1 MPSGTAILRR
11 LADPAKPI
19 LSYCGGV
26 LRQVLVAGVALGCL
40 ALAAGDVNEQTAS
53 KDYAGEPPQ
62 TAGL

>member
-1 MPSGTAILRR
+1 
-11 LADPAKPI
+11 
-19 LSYCGGV
+19 
-26 LRQVLVAGVALGCL
+26 LVAGVALGCL